1 MERGTS
7 RATEKPKLGNLGR
20 SPPRSPKIQNSYL
33 LRLKFEGVENLES
46 HVQEVE
52 NQRRHTSRAT
62 DADSPMSF
70 RSPQDQT
77 SHRATVDWNDYS
89 TLAEDKFYGARL
101 RAPIRRTPFS
111 GAVPEGRSP
120 YDDLLKPPA
129 QTSDRATADKNHSS
143 TLAEDTFYGARLRAP
158 FRRTSFSSAVPEGRS
173 HFYKT
178 LAAQCA
184 AFVLF
189 LF

>member
-1 MERGTS
+1 MESGTS

-77 SHRATVDWNDYS
+77 SHRATVGWNDYS

-101 RAPIRRTPFS
+101 RAPTQRTPFS
-111 GAVPEGRSP
+111 GAVPEGRSHF
-120 YDDLLKPPA
+120 DDLLEPPGPDISP
-129 QTSDRATADKNHSS
+129 SDCGQ
-143 TLAEDTFYGARLRAP
+143 EWFFY
-158 FRRTSFSSAVPEGRS
+158 FRRGQILQRALARAVPTHLIFERRS
-173 HFYKT
+173 
-178 LAAQCA
+178 
-184 AFVLF
+184 
-189 LF
+189 

>member
-1 MERGTS
+1 MESGTS

-52 NQRRHTSRAT
+52 NQRRHKSRAT

-70 RSPQDQT
+70 RSPQAQP
-77 SHRATVDWNDYS
+77 SHRATVDWNRYS
-89 TLAEDKFYGARL
+89 ILEEDKFYGARL
-101 RAPIRRTPFS
+101 RAP
-111 GAVPEGRSP
+111 
-120 YDDLLKPPA
+120 
-129 QTSDRATADKNHSS
+129 
-143 TLAEDTFYGARLRAP
+143 
-158 FRRTSFSSAVPEGRS
+158 FRRISFSSAVPEGRS

-189 LF
+189 CHGFLVLARAGRWTSGVG